1 MFISLSNSDVSIL
14 TLGIL
19 SSRLYLLVKY
29 LSMSLF
35 PKPRNGLGIRG
46 GKVTGGNVIGGGVTG
61 GRVGIAGTCTPHEVR
76 S

>member
-1 MFISLSNSDVSIL
+1 
-14 TLGIL
+14 
-19 SSRLYLLVKY
+19 
-29 LSMSLF
+29 MSLF